1 MTNGRN
7 SRSRGDAGRDSGG
20 FIALPWRVM
29 DCPAY
34 VALSVHSRAMLL
46 EVARQFVKD
55 NNGRLLLSRA
65 YMATRGWTSNDTL
78 TKCKAELLKAG
89 FIFQTV
95 HGHRPN
101 KASWYAITWRAL
113 DKLPGYDEGATELF
127 RRGAYADGLALT
139 V

>member
-7 SRSRGDAGRDSGG
+7 SRSNGDSGRDSGG

-34 VALSVHSRAMLL
+34 TALSVHARALLL

-65 YMATRGWTSNDTL
+65 YMDKRGWTSNDTL

-89 FIFQTV
+89 FIVQTV